1 MVRQTTGPC
10 TDQRQKIGTEP
21 CKVLH
26 SMFKVGCT
34 TILNAPPMCTNVHQ
48 CAPTVGIINS
58 HDDRVHSNL
67 GQMPRSNLLRMIPKK
82 RMSIESFWVLN
93 CKLLRLLLKSCGAA
107 IPYQLCSSTLTI
119 GRLRYNKP
127 QPSVTP
133 AIPAANPAQRFT
145 QPGPMN
151 VSRGTKSRLGNL
163 TTFHPPEFKFLIK
176 NSSGFF
182 STHQTYEAHII

>member
-1 MVRQTTGPC
+1 MC
-10 TDQRQKIGTEP
+10 TWKKRQKWGAV
-21 CKVLH
+21 CKISKRVGAGYGPSNNWALH
-26 SMFKVGCT
+26 WSEAKDWNRTLQSFALNVQSGAHHYTRCT
-34 TILNAPPMCTNVHQ
+34 TNVHQ

-133 AIPAANPAQRFT
+133 AIPAANLC
-145 QPGPMN
+145 N
-151 VSRGTKSRLGNL
+151 VSPSLV
-163 TTFHPPEFKFLIK
+163 PWM
-176 NSSGFF
+176 
-182 STHQTYEAHII
+182 

>member
-10 TDQRQKIGTEP
+10 TDQRQKNLA
-21 CKVLH
+21 K
-26 SMFKVGCT
+26 FCT
-34 TILNAPPMCTNVHQ
+34 QCSKWAHHYTRCTTNVHQ

-67 GQMPRSNLLRMIPKK
+67 GQMPRSNFLRMIPKK

-119 GRLRYNKP
+119 GRL
-127 QPSVTP
+127 
-133 AIPAANPAQRFT
+133 AITNHSHQLHLQSLLQTLR
-145 QPGPMN
+145 N
-151 VSRGTKSRLGNL
+151 VSPSLV
-163 TTFHPPEFKFLIK
+163 P
-176 NSSGFF
+176 
-182 STHQTYEAHII
+182 

>member
-26 SMFKVGCT
+26 SMFKVGRT
-34 TILNAPPMCTNVHQ
+34 TILDAPPMCTNVHQ
-48 CAPTVGIINS
+48 CAPRVGIINS

-133 AIPAANPAQRFT
+133 AIPAANLC
-145 QPGPMN
+145 N
-151 VSRGTKSRLGNL
+151 VSPSLV
-163 TTFHPPEFKFLIK
+163 P
-176 NSSGFF
+176 
-182 STHQTYEAHII
+182 

>member
-26 SMFKVGCT
+26 SMFKVGRT
-34 TILNAPPMCTNVHQ
+34 TILDAPPMCTNVHQ

-67 GQMPRSNLLRMIPKK
+67 GQMPRSNFLRMIPKK

-133 AIPAANPAQRFT
+133 AIPAANPVQRFT
-145 QPGPMN
+145 
-151 VSRGTKSRLGNL
+151 
-163 TTFHPPEFKFLIK
+163 
-176 NSSGFF
+176 
-182 STHQTYEAHII
+182 

>member
-26 SMFKVGCT
+26 SMFKVGRT
-34 TILNAPPMCTNVHQ
+34 TILDAPPMCTNVHPQ
-48 CAPTVGIINS
+48 ATVGIINS

-67 GQMPRSNLLRMIPKK
+67 GQMPRSHLLRMIPKK

-145 QPGPMN
+145 
-151 VSRGTKSRLGNL
+151 
-163 TTFHPPEFKFLIK
+163 
-176 NSSGFF
+176 
-182 STHQTYEAHII
+182 

>member
-1 MVRQTTGPC
+1 MGSCLQNIKTGRGWLWSVKQLGLALIRGKRLEQNLAKFC
-10 TDQRQKIGTEP
+10 TQCSKWAHHFTR
-21 CKVLH
+21 
-26 SMFKVGCT
+26 CT
-34 TILNAPPMCTNVHQ
+34 TNVHQ

-133 AIPAANPAQRFT
+133 AIPAANPVQRFT
-145 QPGPMN
+145 
-151 VSRGTKSRLGNL
+151 
-163 TTFHPPEFKFLIK
+163 
-176 NSSGFF
+176 
-182 STHQTYEAHII
+182 